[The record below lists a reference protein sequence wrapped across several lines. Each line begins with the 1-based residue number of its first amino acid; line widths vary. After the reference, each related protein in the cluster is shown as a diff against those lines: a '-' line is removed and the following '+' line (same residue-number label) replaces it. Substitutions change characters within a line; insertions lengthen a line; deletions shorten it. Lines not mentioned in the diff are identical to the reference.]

1 MVGGVFH
8 YVDISINKGAVILA
22 VSGVQGYA
30 FDFRR
35 STTYGRVSFII
46 YRDSM
51 PNTQPDTSALFLST
65 RIINAREAS
74 GFSQAQLALRMGIK
88 KSTVSNWESSRTSPR
103 ANKLI
108 ELSGILNVPV
118 LWLIAG
124 AESPAEVTVPELS
137 ETLMLEQKLDKA
149 DFLVN
154 ELSAI
159 ISDLRGHTR
168 RVQRDIDESH

>member
-1 MVGGVFH
+1 
-8 YVDISINKGAVILA
+8 
-22 VSGVQGYA
+22 
-30 FDFRR
+30 
-35 STTYGRVSFII
+35 
-46 YRDSM
+46 M
-51 PNTQPDTSALFLST
+51 PNTQADTSALFLST
-65 RIINAREAS
+65 RIINAREAR
-74 GFSQAQLALRMGIK
+74 GLTQAQLALRMGIK
-88 KSTVSNWESSRTSPR
+88 KTTVINWESSRTSPR

-108 ELSGILNVPV
+108 ELAGILHVPV

-124 AESPAEVTVPELS
+124 AESPAEVTAPDLS

-149 DFLVN
+149 DLLVN

>member
-1 MVGGVFH
+1 MVGSVFH
-8 YVDISINKGAVILA
+8 NFAISVNKGAAILA
-22 VSGVQGYA
+22 VSDVQGYD
-30 FDFRR
+30 FDF
-35 STTYGRVSFII
+35 SGLTTYGRDSLTTH
-46 YRDSM
+46 RDSM
-51 PNTQPDTSALFLST
+51 PDTEPDTSALFLST

-74 GFSQAQLALRMGIK
+74 GFTQAQLALRMGIK
-88 KSTVSNWESSRTSPR
+88 KSTVANWESSRTSPR

-124 AESPAEVTVPELS
+124 AESPAEVTAPELS

-149 DFLVN
+149 DILVN

-168 RVQRDIDESH
+168 RVQRDINESH